1 MPGLQ
6 NSLLGVIAAFFI
18 FPGSGR
24 SEVYCMQALRRII
37 FYILSVIYVAICPIV
52 ILYSF
57 GFVLDSKKKEMVQI
71 GLVQLKTI
79 PEGATVHVKDREF
92 ADKTPVLIRNFVPG
106 DYKIRLHLEGYKPW
120 ERKVTVSPGQAVTY
134 GNILLI
140 PENWTKREVSSQIYS
155 QMTPIYDTHLMILAR
170 GNKLCDYFV
179 FDWKSDDMWPLVSCT
194 DDTKK
199 TEVLKLFTIRGSDVV
214 VVQTACEEKQNYA
227 WIRLGK
233 GQPEI
238 KDISTLFVEEPLRIV
253 WDPEEPSQLFSWQ
266 DGYVNR
272 LDIEQSAVYPKFASD
287 IVGFGLYD
295 EEVYIIDQ
303 KKALRR
309 LDFDKKSEEIL
320 LEDPNLRSLLFES
333 KKDVQIF
340 FLDEKTLIFLDSRGS
355 LVTNRLPYHF
365 VKQGVIGWR
374 FNRKKQLL
382 LLWMK
387 GKIGIIDF
395 SETRKED
402 EGLFEQGLHVT
413 WIYENGE
420 DIRKCFW
427 ANNGSH
433 VLFRD
438 ENRVYLL
445 ERDPYG
451 GSVLHFLAQV
461 DKGGQITYA
470 DETGDIYILEKPGGK
485 LIALKLIPTKI
496 AFSLI
501 EGDETPFWNGAE

>member
-1 MPGLQ
+1 
-6 NSLLGVIAAFFI
+6 
-18 FPGSGR
+18 
-24 SEVYCMQALRRII
+24 MQALRRII
-37 FYILSVIYVAICPIV
+37 FYVLSVIYVAICPIV

-57 GFVLDSKKKEMVQI
+57 GFVLDPKKKEMVQT

-79 PEGATVHVKDREF
+79 PEDATVHVESKKF
-92 ADKTPVLIRNFVPG
+92 AGKTPVLIRNLVPG
-106 DYKIRLHLEGYKPW
+106 DYKFRLHLEGYKPW
-120 ERKVTVSPGQAVTY
+120 ERKVFVSTGKAVTY

-140 PENWTKREVSSQIYS
+140 PENWTKREVSSQIFS
-155 QMTPIYDTHLMILAR
+155 QMTPISDTHLMILAR

-179 FDWKSDDMWPLVSCT
+179 FDWESDEMWPLVNCT
-194 DDTKK
+194 GETR
-199 TEVLKLFTIRGSDVV
+199 EMNVLKLFTAGGSDVV
-214 VVQTACEEKQNYA
+214 VVLTACEGKQNYA
-227 WIRLGK
+227 WIRLEK
-233 GQPEI
+233 EQPEI
-238 KDISTLFVEEPLRIV
+238 KDISTLFVEEPSMIV
-253 WDPEEPSQLFSWQ
+253 WDPGAPSQLFSWQ

-272 LDIEQSAVYPKFASD
+272 LDIEQGAVYPKFAGD

-295 EEVYIIDQ
+295 EEIYIIDQ
-303 KKALRR
+303 KKTLRR

-333 KKDVQIF
+333 KQDVQIF

-374 FNRKKQLL
+374 FNRKKQIL

-387 GKIGIIDF
+387 GKIGILDF

-402 EGLFEQGLHVT
+402 EGLFEQGLRVT

-438 ENRVYLL
+438 ENKVYLL
-445 ERDPYG
+445 ERDPYC
-451 GSVLHFLAQV
+451 GSVLHFLTQV

-485 LIALKLIPTKI
+485 LIALKLIPTKT

-501 EGDETPFWNGAE
+501 EGDETSFWNGTE